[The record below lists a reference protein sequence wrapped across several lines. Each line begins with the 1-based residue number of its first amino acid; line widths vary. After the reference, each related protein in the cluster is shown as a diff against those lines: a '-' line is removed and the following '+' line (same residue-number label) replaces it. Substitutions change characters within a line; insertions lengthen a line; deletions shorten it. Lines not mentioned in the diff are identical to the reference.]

1 MLSRPSS
8 RLVDFGEVLKRA
20 RPSGNEA
27 KRPSCSAKYRL
38 RVCTHPIRLLQ
49 GSSAGRVHVDFVIHG
64 KMDLSE
70 TERLRRVSRPRV
82 VSSAP

>member
-1 MLSRPSS
+1 MSQAATRP
-8 RLVDFGEVLKRA
+8 
-20 RPSGNEA
+20 
-27 KRPSCSAKYRL
+27 
-38 RVCTHPIRLLQ
+38 I
-49 GSSAGRVHVDFVIHG
+49 DFVIHG